1 MQQFTTGQQIRN
13 SPIIHV
19 QVALGSGGRG
29 APDTTSITDYGNYFQ
44 YIIIVGNLHL
54 YRLDNLL
61 NAFCKVCKHI
71 FQYIPL
77 QLKKLNQVQN
87 FISQ

>member
-29 APDTTSITDYGNYFQ
+29 APDTTLITDYGNYFQ
-44 YIIIVGNLHL
+44 
-54 YRLDNLL
+54 
-61 NAFCKVCKHI
+61 
-71 FQYIPL
+71 
-77 QLKKLNQVQN
+77 
-87 FISQ
+87 

>member
-44 YIIIVGNLHL
+44 
-54 YRLDNLL
+54 
-61 NAFCKVCKHI
+61 
-71 FQYIPL
+71 
-77 QLKKLNQVQN
+77 
-87 FISQ
+87 